1 MSKRVA
7 EVSAC
12 HEADTSEAGGK
23 RRHWPD
29 AIKRELVA
37 ATLESGASVSIV
49 ARRHDL
55 NANMLFKWRR
65 QFAPAAPLPSVLP
78 ADLVPV
84 AILPD
89 TATTSPGPRSEPR
102 PMAGC
107 SAIGSIEIALSGGVR
122 VRIKGTV
129 DPAAV
134 TAAVAAVMKSRRRPS
149 PRGKPRGV
157 PKR

>member
-1 MSKRVA
+1 MMMRVGQ
-7 EVSAC
+7 VSTYR
-12 HEADTSEAGGK
+12 EADTKQAGGK
-23 RRHWPD
+23 RRRWPE
-29 AIKRELVA
+29 ALKRELVA
-37 ATLESGASVSIV
+37 ATLEPGASVSIV

-65 QFAPAAPLPSVLP
+65 QFAPAAPLPLALP

-89 TATTSPGPRSEPR
+89 TSTSPGTRSEPR
-102 PMAGC
+102 PMAERPVT
-107 SAIGSIEIALSGGVR
+107 GSIEIALPGGVR

-134 TAAVAAVMKSRRRPS
+134 TAAVAAVMKSRRRPT
-149 PRGKPRGV
+149 PRGKPRETLE
-157 PKR
+157 R